1 MIMEHNL
8 QNIINHTKFQEKLQ
22 LIAKEQKLDFFEV
35 KNQGA
40 DCISELYSQQHP
52 LANMLS
58 IKGFQFMMSK
68 AYNNK
73 IDIDPKEI
81 KKLMKLMRQN
91 SVAFILTHKT
101 YLDSVVLVTTLARYG
116 MPIPY
121 TFGGINLA
129 VPGFKQ
135 LGKKSGL
142 IFIRRSFKDDLIY
155 KAALRHYISC
165 LIENGDHLTW
175 NIEGTRSR
183 TGKIVYPQM
192 GILKYIMEGEQ
203 ESTRNIKYVPVS
215 IVYDLIPDVKEM
227 TEEGKGNTKKSED
240 IGSFINYF
248 KKLGNEYG
256 KAAIRFGEPVDAGA
270 HQNAIIPDIEEDSY
284 SDKNTLPRFAFE
296 LIHKA
301 NMITPVTTVSLVCNI
316 LLNNFSLTKKEI
328 EFNVIKLMN
337 YIEQRKKDVLIERGK
352 SISASVQKAL
362 NLLQSS
368 GIIQKNKAG
377 YKTQFSLASAEFLPA
392 TYYANMA
399 AAHLYHRAFIEMALV
414 KIKDEKSPDRIVSF
428 WEEIMRLRNLFKF
441 EFFYTNKPKFSS
453 EIEAELGLFD
463 SNWRAILN
471 DPNGD
476 IENLLAR
483 QEMFVSKGV
492 LLIDLE
498 ANKVVCHTLHTWDL
512 EDNFS
517 DAEFIELCLFKGKE
531 LHWKNNISR
540 LDSISKPFLV
550 SALRLAKNSKLT
562 PFDKKIN
569 YQELDIWMDFL
580 DNLTER
586 LSFLQKIEIINT
598 KKSIHSELTEKEVV
612 PGADLESVT
621 ETIIEDEEGNH
632 IAAFFDLDRTLIND
646 FSAKQFLKSRLLS
659 GKSTAKELLS
669 QFAAILVYASG
680 NRDFETLTKIS
691 AMGVKGIKEKQFIDL
706 GEDVYQEYLANTI
719 YPEAKTLIASHLEK
733 GHQVVIISAATR
745 YQVTP
750 IANEL
755 GIKDI
760 FCTEME
766 VKKGKFTGVI
776 TEMCWSEGKAR
787 AGRTFAKNNGI
798 DLSKSF
804 FYTDSIDDYPL
815 LEIVGK
821 PIATNPDNKLSQL
834 AFEND
839 WKILRFKENKRIP
852 FVNGLRTGLAA
863 ASIYPSAIKGLVK
876 GSLSLSRQEGANA
889 TIASIGDLGTRFAGL
904 DIAVKGKH
912 NLEDHRPAIFC
923 FNHQSSADFFILLK
937 LLRKDIAGIAKKELE
952 YTPVGPIFKAM
963 GAIFID
969 RSNKSKAIAAMKPAA
984 EALKNGTSIVI
995 APEGTRSGSKTLGK
1009 FKKGAFHLAM
1019 KGGVPIV
1026 PIVIKNAYMAM
1037 PKGSKM
1043 FNPTH
1048 IEVVVLDPV
1057 DTSEWK
1063 PKHIDVYVEE
1073 VRNLFLKELEN

>member
-1 MIMEHNL
+1 MKNSV
-8 QNIINHTKFQEKLQ
+8 QNIIEHPKFQEKLQ
-22 LIAKEQKLDFFEV
+22 EIGTSQKIEFSEV
-35 KNQGA
+35 QKQGA
-40 DCISELYSQQHP
+40 ACIAELYSQQHP
-52 LANMLS
+52 IANILS
-58 IKGFQFMMSK
+58 VKGFQFMMSK
-68 AYNNK
+68 AYNSK

-81 KKLMKLMRQN
+81 KNLMKLMRQN

-101 YLDSVVLVTTLARYG
+101 YLDTVVLVTTLAKYG

-142 IFIRRSFKDDLIY
+142 IFIRRSFKEDQIY

-165 LIENGDHLTW
+165 MIENGDHLTW

-192 GILKYIMEGEQ
+192 GILKYIMEGEK

-227 TEEGKGNTKKSED
+227 TEEGKGVAKKSEN
-240 IGSFINYF
+240 IGTFINYF

-256 KAAIRFGEPVDAGA
+256 KAAIRFGEPVDASA

-284 SDKNTLPRFAFE
+284 SDTNSLPRFAFE
-296 LIHKA
+296 LIHNA

-316 LLNNFSLTKKEI
+316 LLNNFSLTKNEI
-328 EFNVIKLMN
+328 EINVIQLMH

-352 SISASVQKAL
+352 SIGASVQKAL

-377 YKTQFSLASAEFLPA
+377 YKTQYSLASSEFLSA

-399 AAHLYHRAFIEMALV
+399 SAHLYHRAFIEMALV
-414 KIKDEKSPDRIVSF
+414 QIKDEDSPNRILSF
-428 WEEIMRLRNLFKF
+428 WTEIMRLRNLFKF

-453 EIEAELGLFD
+453 EIEAQLSLFD
-463 SNWRAILN
+463 KNWRAIIS
-471 DPNGD
+471 DPKGD
-476 IENLLAR
+476 INGLLER
-483 QEMFVSKGV
+483 QEMFVSKGL
-492 LLIDLE
+492 LLIYLE
-498 ANKVVCHTLHTWDL
+498 ANKVVCHTLHSWDL
-512 EDNFS
+512 ED
-517 DAEFIELCLFKGKE
+517 EFTDEDFIQLCLFKGKE
-531 LHWKNNISR
+531 LHWQNRISR
-540 LDSISKPFLV
+540 LDSVSNPFLV

-562 PFDKKIN
+562 PIDKKIDVK
-569 YQELDIWMDFL
+569 ELDIWMDL
-580 DNLTER
+580 LENLTER
-586 LSFLQKIEIINT
+586 LRFLQKLEVVYT
-598 KKSIHSELTEKEVV
+598 KKLISKRKEESEVV
-612 PGADLESVT
+612 PGAELNSISEDVL
-621 ETIIEDEEGNH
+621 EDEEGPH

-659 GKSTAKELLS
+659 GKSTVKELLS
-669 QFAAILVYASG
+669 QFATVLVYAAG
-680 NRDFETLTKIS
+680 NRDFEMLTKIS
-691 AMGVKGIKEKQFIDL
+691 ALGVKGIKEKQFIDL
-706 GEDVYQEYLANTI
+706 GEEVYQEHLANTI
-719 YPEAKTLIASHLEK
+719 YPEAITLIASHVK
-733 GHQVVIISAATR
+733 RGHQVVIISAATR
-745 YQVTP
+745 YQITP

-766 VKKGKFTGVI
+766 VRKGRFTGVI
-776 TEMCWSEGKAR
+776 SEMCWQEGKAR
-787 AGRTFAKNNGI
+787 AGRKFAKSNNI

-821 PIATNPDNKLSQL
+821 PIATNPDTKLSQL

-839 WKILRFKENKRIP
+839 WKILRFKENKRKP
-852 FVNGLRTGLAA
+852 LVNGLRTGLAA
-863 ASIYPSAIKGLVK
+863 ASLYPSALKGILK
-876 GSLSLSRQEGANA
+876 GTLSLSHKEGINA
-889 TIASIGDLGTRFAGL
+889 TISSIGDLGTRLAGL
-904 DIAVKGKH
+904 DIVVKNKH
-912 NLEDHRPAIFC
+912 NLEDHRPAVFC
-923 FNHQSSADFFILLK
+923 FNHQSSADFFIILK
-937 LLRKDIAGIAKKELE
+937 LLRKDVTGIAKKELE
-952 YTPVGPIFKAM
+952 MTPFGPIFKAM

-969 RSNKSKAIAAMKPAA
+969 RTDKNKALESMKNAS
-984 EALKNGTSIVI
+984 EILKKGTSVAI

-1009 FKKGAFHLAM
+1009 FKKGAFYLAI

-1037 PKGSKM
+1037 PKGSKI
-1043 FNPTH
+1043 FKPTH

-1063 PKHIDVYVEE
+1063 PKNIDSYVEE

>member
-1 MIMEHNL
+1 MKHSLE
-8 QNIINHTKFQEKLQ
+8 NIISHPKFQEKLT
-22 LIAKEQKLDFFEV
+22 LIANEQKIEIFEAQ
-35 KNQGA
+35 KKGA
-40 DCISELYSQQHP
+40 AYVAELFSQQHP
-52 LANMLS
+52 IANMLS
-58 IKGFQFMMSK
+58 VKGFQFMMSK

-81 KKLMKLMRQN
+81 RKLMKLMRQN

-101 YLDSVVLVTTLARYG
+101 YLDTIVLVTTLAGYG

-135 LGKKSGL
+135 LGKNSGL
-142 IFIRRSFKDDLIY
+142 IFIRRSFKDNQIY

-165 LIENGDHLTW
+165 MIENGDHLTW

-192 GILKYIMEGEQ
+192 GILKYIMEGAQ

-227 TEEGKGNTKKSED
+227 TEEGKGKTKNTED
-240 IGSFINYF
+240 IGTFINYF
-248 KKLGNEYG
+248 KKLGNQYG
-256 KAAIRFGEPVDAGA
+256 KAAIRFGEPVEAGA

-328 EFNVIKLMN
+328 EFRVIKLMN

-352 SISASVQKAL
+352 SIRASVQKAL

-368 GIIQKNKAG
+368 GITQKNKAG
-377 YKTQFSLASAEFLPA
+377 YKTQYSLASSEFLSA

-399 AAHLYHRAFIEMALV
+399 SAHLYHRAFIEMALV
-414 KIKDEKSPDRIVSF
+414 KIKDEKSSDRIVSF
-428 WEEIMRLRNLFKF
+428 WNEIMRLRNLFKF

-453 EIEAELGLFD
+453 EIEAELNLFD
-463 SNWRAILN
+463 KNWRTIIS
-471 DPNGD
+471 DPKGD
-476 IENLLAR
+476 IDNLLKR
-483 QEMFVSKGV
+483 QEMFVSKGL
-492 LLIDLE
+492 LLIYLE
-498 ANKVVCHTLHTWDL
+498 ANKVVCHALHTWDL
-512 EDNFS
+512 EDDFS
-517 DAEFIELCLFKGKE
+517 DNDFIEMCLFKGKE
-531 LHWKNNISR
+531 LHWQNRISR
-540 LDSISKPFLV
+540 LDSVSKPFLI

-562 PFDKKIN
+562 PVDKKIDFK
-569 YQELDIWMDFL
+569 ELDIWMDL
-580 DNLTER
+580 LENLTER
-586 LSFLQKIEIINT
+586 LHFLQKLETVNI
-598 KKSIHSELTEKEVV
+598 KKTVNKYSQIKEVV
-612 PGADLESVT
+612 PGTELESISK
-621 ETIIEDEEGNH
+621 ESIAQEEGNH

-669 QFAAILVYASG
+669 QFATVLVYAAG

-691 AMGVKGIKEKQFIDL
+691 AIGLKGIKEKQFIDL
-706 GEDVYQEYLANTI
+706 GEEVYQEHLANTI
-719 YPEAKTLIASHLEK
+719 YPESRTLIASHLEK

-745 YQVTP
+745 YQITP

-755 GIKDI
+755 GIEDI

-776 TEMCWSEGKAR
+776 KEMCWSEGKAN
-787 AGRTFAKNNGI
+787 AGRKFAKANNI

-839 WKILRFKENKRIP
+839 WSILRFKENKRKP
-852 FVNGLRTGLAA
+852 LVNGLRTGLAA
-863 ASIYPSAIKGLVK
+863 ASIYPSAIKGFIK
-876 GSLSLSRQEGANA
+876 GSLSMSRQEGANT
-889 TIASIGDLGTRFAGL
+889 TIASIGDLGTKMAGL

-912 NLEDHRPAIFC
+912 NLEDHRPAVFC

-937 LLRKDIAGIAKKELE
+937 ILRKDVAGIAKKELE
-952 YTPVGPIFKAM
+952 YSPMGPIFKAM

-969 RSNKSKAIAAMKPAA
+969 RSNKSKAIAAMKPAVD
-984 EALKNGTSIVI
+984 ALKNGTSIVI

-1019 KGGVPIV
+1019 KAGVPIV

-1037 PKGSKM
+1037 PKGSKI

-1057 DTSEWK
+1057 DTSEWN
-1063 PKHIDVYVEE
+1063 PKHLDTYIDE
-1073 VRNLFLKELEN
+1073 VRTLFLKELEN

>member
-1 MIMEHNL
+1 MEHTLN
-8 QNIINHTKFQEKLQ
+8 NIVHHPKFQEQLKQIATKEKLELSEVQ
-22 LIAKEQKLDFFEV
+22 KKGANCIA
-35 KNQGA
+35 
-40 DCISELYSQQHP
+40 ELYSQQHP
-52 LANMLS
+52 IANMLS
-58 IKGFQFMMSK
+58 VKGFQFMMSK

-73 IDIDPKEI
+73 IDINPKEI
-81 KKLMKLMRQN
+81 KKLMNLMRQN

-101 YLDSVVLVTTLARYG
+101 YLDTVVLVTTLARFG

-135 LGKKSGL
+135 LGKNSGL
-142 IFIRRSFKDDLIY
+142 IFIRRSFKDNLIY

-165 LIENGDHLTW
+165 MIEHGDHLTW

-192 GILKYIMEGEQ
+192 GILKYIMEGEK

-227 TEEGKGNTKKSED
+227 TEEGKGKDKKAEN
-240 IGSFINYF
+240 IGTFINYF
-248 KKLGNEYG
+248 KKLGNQYG
-256 KAAIRFGEPVDAGA
+256 KAAIRFGEPVDASA
-270 HQNAIIPDIEEDSY
+270 HHNAIIPDIEEDSY
-284 SDKNTLPRFAFE
+284 SDKYNLPRFAFE

-301 NMITPVTTVSLVCNI
+301 NMITPVTTISLVCNI
-316 LLNNFSLTKKEI
+316 LLNNFALTKREI
-328 EFNVIKLMN
+328 EFSVGKLMN
-337 YIEQRKKDVLIERGK
+337 FIEQRKKDILIERGK

-362 NLLQSS
+362 NLLKSS
-368 GIIQKNKAG
+368 GIIQKTKAG
-377 YKTQFSLASAEFLPA
+377 YKTQYNLAPSEFLSA

-399 AAHLYHRAFIEMALV
+399 SAHLYHRAFIEMALV
-414 KIKDEKSPDRIVSF
+414 KIKDEKENRILSF
-428 WEEIMRLRNLFKF
+428 WQEIMRLRNLFKF

-453 EIEAELGLFD
+453 EIEAELELFD
-463 SNWRAILN
+463 KNWRAIIS
-471 DPNGD
+471 DPEGD
-476 IENLLAR
+476 IESLLSK
-483 QEMFVSKGV
+483 QELFVSKGL
-492 LLIDLE
+492 LLIYLE

-512 EDNFS
+512 EDDFS
-517 DAEFIELCLFKGKE
+517 DNDFIDMCLFKGKE
-531 LHWKNNISR
+531 LHWQNRISR
-540 LDSISKPFLV
+540 IDSVSKPFLI

-562 PFDKKIN
+562 PSSDKKIDFKA
-569 YQELDIWMDFL
+569 LDVWMDLL

-586 LSFLQKIEIINT
+586 LYFLQKLEQVNT
-598 KKSIHSELTEKEVV
+598 KKSINKTIEIKQVV
-612 PGADLESVT
+612 PGADLDSVS
-621 ETIIEDEEGNH
+621 ERIIEDEEGPH

-669 QFAAILVYASG
+669 QFATALVYAAG

-691 AMGVKGIKEKQFIDL
+691 AVGVKGIKEKQFTEL
-706 GEDVYQEYLANTI
+706 GEQVYNDHLINTI
-719 YPEAKTLIASHLEK
+719 YPEAKTLIASHLAK

-745 YQVTP
+745 YQITP

-755 GIKDI
+755 GVKDI

-776 TEMCWSEGKAR
+776 TEMCWAEGKAR
-787 AGRTFAKNNGI
+787 AGRKFAKENDI

-804 FYTDSIDDYPL
+804 FYTDSFDDYPL

-821 PIATNPDNKLSQL
+821 PIATNPDNRLSQL

-839 WKILRFKENKRIP
+839 WKILRFKENTKKP
-852 FVNGLRTGLAA
+852 LVNGLRTGLAA
-863 ASIYPSAIKGLVK
+863 ASLYPSALKGIARGVLTMSHK
-876 GSLSLSRQEGANA
+876 EGVNTA
-889 TIASIGDLGTRFAGL
+889 ISSIGDLGTKLAGL
-904 DIAVKGKH
+904 DINVKNKH
-912 NLEDHRPAIFC
+912 NLVDHRPAVFC
-923 FNHQSSADFFILLK
+923 FNHQSSADFFIILK
-937 LLRKDIAGIAKKELE
+937 LLKKDVTGIAKKELE
-952 YTPVGPIFKAM
+952 MTPFGPLFKAM

-969 RSNKSKAIAAMKPAA
+969 RSNKKKALESMKNAADV
-984 EALKNGTSIVI
+984 LKNGTSVAI
-995 APEGTRSGSKTLGK
+995 APEGTRSGSKKLGV

-1019 KGGVPIV
+1019 KAGVPIV

-1037 PKGSKM
+1037 PKGSNM
-1043 FNPTH
+1043 FTPTH

-1063 PKHIDVYVEE
+1063 PKFIDSYIEE
-1073 VRNLFLKELEN
+1073 VRNLFEKELEN

>member
-1 MIMEHNL
+1 MEHNL
-8 QNIINHTKFQEKLQ
+8 QNSINHTKFQEKLQ
-22 LIAKEQKLDFFEV
+22 EIATEQKVELSEV
-35 KNQGA
+35 QKKGA
-40 DCISELYSQQHP
+40 DCIRELYSQQHP
-52 LANMLS
+52 IANMLS
-58 IKGFQFMMSK
+58 VKGFQFMMSK
-68 AYNNK
+68 AYDNK

-81 KKLMKLMRQN
+81 KNLMKLMRQN

-101 YLDSVVLVTTLARYG
+101 YLDTVVLVTTLARYG

-135 LGKKSGL
+135 LGKNSGL
-142 IFIRRSFKDDLIY
+142 IFIRRSFKEDQIY

-165 LIENGDHLTW
+165 MIENGDHLTW

-192 GILKYIMEGEQ
+192 GILKYIMEGEK

-227 TEEGKGNTKKSED
+227 TEEGKGVAKKSEN

-248 KKLGNEYG
+248 KKLGNQYG
-256 KAAIRFGEPVDAGA
+256 KAAIRFGEPVDAAA

-284 SDKNTLPRFAFE
+284 SDTNTLPRFAFE

-301 NMITPVTTVSLVCNI
+301 NMITPVTTVSLVCNV
-316 LLNNFSLTKKEI
+316 LLNNFSLTKNEI
-328 EFNVIKLMN
+328 EFSVLKLMN

-352 SISASVQKAL
+352 SIGASTQKAL

-368 GIIQKNKAG
+368 GIVQKNKAG
-377 YKTQFSLASAEFLPA
+377 YKTQYSLAASEFLSA

-399 AAHLYHRAFIEMALV
+399 SAHLYHRAFIEMALV
-414 KIKDEKSPDRIVSF
+414 KIKDEESSDRIVSF
-428 WEEIMRLRNLFKF
+428 WNEIMRLRNLFKF

-453 EIEAELGLFD
+453 EIEAELLLFD
-463 SNWRAILN
+463 KNWRAIIN
-471 DPNGD
+471 DPKGD
-476 IENLLAR
+476 INNLLAK
-483 QEMFVSKGV
+483 QEMFVSKG
-492 LLIDLE
+492 LILIYLE
-498 ANKVVCHTLHTWDL
+498 ANKVVCHTLHSWDL
-512 EDNFS
+512 EDEFS
-517 DAEFIELCLFKGKE
+517 DEEFIELCLFKGKE
-531 LHWKNNISR
+531 LHWQNRISR
-540 LDSISKPFLV
+540 LDSVSKPFLI

-562 PFDKKIN
+562 PNDKKIEFK
-569 YQELDIWMDFL
+569 ELDIWMDFL

-586 LSFLQKIEIINT
+586 LRFLQKLELLNT
-598 KKSIHSELTEKEVV
+598 KKLSSKKNEETETV
-612 PGADLESVT
+612 PGADLDSVS
-621 ETIIEDEEGNH
+621 EDVLEDEEGPH

-646 FSAKQFLKSRLLS
+646 FSAKQFLKTRLLS

-669 QFAAILVYASG
+669 QFATVLVYAAG
-680 NRDFETLTKIS
+680 NRDFEMLTKIS
-691 AMGVKGIKEKQFIDL
+691 ALGVKGIKEKQFIDL
-706 GEDVYQEYLANTI
+706 GEEVYQDHLANTI
-719 YPEAKTLIASHLEK
+719 YPEAVNLIASHVEK

-745 YQVTP
+745 YQITP

-766 VKKGKFTGVI
+766 VRKGKFTGVI
-776 TEMCWSEGKAR
+776 TEMCWQEGKAR
-787 AGRTFAKNNGI
+787 AGRTFAKTNNI

-815 LEIVGK
+815 LEIIGK
-821 PIATNPDNKLSQL
+821 PIATNPDHKLAQL

-839 WKILRFKENKRIP
+839 WKILRFKENKRKP
-852 FVNGLRTGLAA
+852 LVNGVRTGLAA
-863 ASIYPSAIKGLVK
+863 ASLYPSALKGILK
-876 GSLSLSRQEGANA
+876 GTLSMSHKEGINA
-889 TIASIGDLGTRFAGL
+889 TISGIGDLGTKLAGL
-904 DIAVKGKH
+904 DIVVKNKH
-912 NLEDHRPAIFC
+912 NLEDHRPAVFC
-923 FNHQSSADFFILLK
+923 FNHQSSADFFIILK
-937 LLRKDIAGIAKKELE
+937 LLRKDVTGIAKKELE
-952 YTPVGPIFKAM
+952 MTPFGPIFKAM

-969 RSNKSKAIAAMKPAA
+969 RTNKKKALESMKNAT
-984 EALKNGTSIVI
+984 EILKKGTSVAI

-1009 FKKGAFHLAM
+1009 FKKGAFHLAI
-1019 KGGVPIV
+1019 KAGVPIV

-1063 PKHIDVYVEE
+1063 PKNIDTYVGA

>member
-1 MIMEHNL
+1 MEHNIK
-8 QNIINHTKFQEKLQ
+8 NIIEHPKFQEKLQ
-22 LIAKEQKLDFFEV
+22 EIAKEQKILFSEIQ
-35 KNQGA
+35 KKGA
-40 DCISELYSQQHP
+40 DCIRELYSQQHP
-52 LANMLS
+52 IANMLS
-58 IKGFQFMMSK
+58 VKGFQFMMSK

-81 KKLMKLMRQN
+81 KNLMKLMRQN

-101 YLDSVVLVTTLARYG
+101 YLDTVVLVSTLARYG

-135 LGKKSGL
+135 LGKNSGL
-142 IFIRRSFKDDLIY
+142 IFIRRSFKEDQIY

-165 LIENGDHLTW
+165 VIENGDHLTW

-192 GILKYIMEGEQ
+192 GILKYIMEGEK

-227 TEEGKGNTKKSED
+227 TEEGKGIAKKTEN
-240 IGSFINYF
+240 IGSFVNYF
-248 KKLGNEYG
+248 KKLGNQYG
-256 KAAIRFGEPVDAGA
+256 KAAIRFGEPVDAAA
-270 HQNAIIPDIEEDSY
+270 HHNAIIPDIEEDSY
-284 SDKNTLPRFAFE
+284 SDSNKLPRFAFE
-296 LIHKA
+296 LIHNA
-301 NMITPVTTVSLVCNI
+301 NMITPVTTVSLVCNV
-316 LLNNFSLTKKEI
+316 LLNNFSLTKSEI
-328 EFNVIKLMN
+328 EFSVIKLMN

-352 SISASVQKAL
+352 SIGAATQKAL

-368 GIIQKNKAG
+368 GIVQKNKAG
-377 YKTQFSLASAEFLPA
+377 YKTQYSLAASEFLSA

-414 KIKDEKSPDRIVSF
+414 KIKDEASSNKIVSF
-428 WEEIMRLRNLFKF
+428 WNEIMRLRNLFKF

-453 EIEAELGLFD
+453 EIEAELLLFD
-463 SNWRAILN
+463 KNWRAIIN
-471 DPNGD
+471 DPKED
-476 IENLLAR
+476 ITTLLAK
-483 QEMFVSKGV
+483 QELFVSKG
-492 LLIDLE
+492 LILIYLE
-498 ANKVVCHTLHTWDL
+498 ANKVVCHTLHSWDL
-512 EDNFS
+512 EDEFS
-517 DAEFIELCLFKGKE
+517 DEEFIELCLFKGKE
-531 LHWKNNISR
+531 LHWQNRISR
-540 LDSISKPFLV
+540 LESVSKPFLMN
-550 SALRLAKNSKLT
+550 ALRLAKNSKLT
-562 PFDKKIN
+562 PNDKKIEFK
-569 YQELDIWMDFL
+569 ELDIWMDFL

-586 LSFLQKIEIINT
+586 LRFLQKLELLNI
-598 KKSIHSELTEKEVV
+598 KKLSNKTNEETETV
-612 PGADLESVT
+612 PGADLDSVS
-621 ETIIEDEEGNH
+621 EDVLEDEEGAH

-646 FSAKQFLKSRLLS
+646 FSAKQFLKTRLLS
-659 GKSTAKELLS
+659 GKSTATELLS
-669 QFAAILVYASG
+669 QLATVLVYAAG
-680 NRDFETLTKIS
+680 NRDFEILTKIS

-706 GEDVYQEYLANTI
+706 GKEVYKDHLTNTI
-719 YPEAKTLIASHLEK
+719 YPEAINLIATHIEK

-745 YQVTP
+745 YQITP

-766 VKKGKFTGVI
+766 VRKGKFTGVI
-776 TEMCWSEGKAR
+776 TEMCWQEGKAR
-787 AGRTFAKNNGI
+787 AGRKFAKENNI

-821 PIATNPDNKLSQL
+821 PIATNPDHKLAQL

-839 WKILRFKENKRIP
+839 WKILRFKENKRKP
-852 FVNGLRTGLAA
+852 LVNGLRTGLAA
-863 ASIYPSAIKGLVK
+863 ASLYPAALKGILK
-876 GSLSLSRQEGANA
+876 GTLSMSQKEGINT
-889 TIASIGDLGTRFAGL
+889 TISSIGDLGTKLAGL
-904 DIAVKGKH
+904 DIVVKNKH
-912 NLEDHRPAIFC
+912 HLEDHRPAVFC
-923 FNHQSSADFFILLK
+923 FNHQSSADFFIILK
-937 LLRKDIAGIAKKELE
+937 LLRKDVTGIAKKELE
-952 YTPVGPIFKAM
+952 MTPFGPIFKAM

-969 RSNKSKAIAAMKPAA
+969 RTNKKKALDSMKNAA
-984 EALKNGTSIVI
+984 EILKKGTSVAI

-1009 FKKGAFHLAM
+1009 FKKGAFHLAI
-1019 KGGVPIV
+1019 KAGVPLV

-1048 IEVVVLDPV
+1048 IEVVVLEPV

-1063 PKHIDVYVEE
+1063 PKNIDTYVEE
-1073 VRNLFLKELEN
+1073 VRNLYLKELQN

>member
-1 MIMEHNL
+1 MKNSV
-8 QNIINHTKFQEKLQ
+8 QNIIEHPKFQEKLQ
-22 LIAKEQKLDFFEV
+22 EIGTSQKIEFSEV
-35 KNQGA
+35 QKQGA
-40 DCISELYSQQHP
+40 ACIAELYSQQHP
-52 LANMLS
+52 IANILS
-58 IKGFQFMMSK
+58 VKGFQFMMSK
-68 AYNNK
+68 AYNSK

-101 YLDSVVLVTTLARYG
+101 YLDTVVLVTTLAKYG

-142 IFIRRSFKDDLIY
+142 IFIRRSFKEDQIY

-165 LIENGDHLTW
+165 MIENGDHLTW

-192 GILKYIMEGEQ
+192 GILKYIMEGEK

-227 TEEGKGNTKKSED
+227 TEEGKGVAKKSEN
-240 IGSFINYF
+240 IGTFINYF

-284 SDKNTLPRFAFE
+284 SDTNSLPRFAFE
-296 LIHKA
+296 LIHNA

-316 LLNNFSLTKKEI
+316 LLNNFSLTKNEI
-328 EFNVIKLMN
+328 EINVIQLMH

-352 SISASVQKAL
+352 SIGASVQKAL

-377 YKTQFSLASAEFLPA
+377 YKTQYSLASSEFLSA

-399 AAHLYHRAFIEMALV
+399 SAHLYHRAFIEMALV
-414 KIKDEKSPDRIVSF
+414 QIKDEDSPNRILSF
-428 WEEIMRLRNLFKF
+428 WTEIMRLRNLFKF

-453 EIEAELGLFD
+453 EIEAQLSLFD
-463 SNWRAILN
+463 KNWRAIIS
-471 DPNGD
+471 DPKGD
-476 IENLLAR
+476 INGLLER
-483 QEMFVSKGV
+483 QEMFVSKGL
-492 LLIDLE
+492 LLIYLE
-498 ANKVVCHTLHTWDL
+498 ANKVVCHTLHSWDL
-512 EDNFS
+512 ED
-517 DAEFIELCLFKGKE
+517 EFTDEDFIQLCLFKGKE
-531 LHWKNNISR
+531 LHWQNRISR
-540 LDSISKPFLV
+540 LDSVSNPFLV

-562 PFDKKIN
+562 PIDKKIDVK
-569 YQELDIWMDFL
+569 ELDIWMDL
-580 DNLTER
+580 LENLTER
-586 LSFLQKIEIINT
+586 LRFLQKLEIVNT
-598 KKSIHSELTEKEVV
+598 KKLISKRKEESEVV
-612 PGADLESVT
+612 PGAELNSISEDVL
-621 ETIIEDEEGNH
+621 EDEEGPH

-659 GKSTAKELLS
+659 GKSTVKELLS
-669 QFAAILVYASG
+669 QFATVLVYAAG
-680 NRDFETLTKIS
+680 NRDFEMLTKIS
-691 AMGVKGIKEKQFIDL
+691 ALGVKGIKEKQFIDL
-706 GEDVYQEYLANTI
+706 GEEVYQEHLANTI
-719 YPEAKTLIASHLEK
+719 YPEAIALIASHVK
-733 GHQVVIISAATR
+733 RGHQVVIISAATR
-745 YQVTP
+745 YQITP

-766 VKKGKFTGVI
+766 VRKGRFTGVI
-776 TEMCWSEGKAR
+776 SEMCWQEGKAR
-787 AGRTFAKNNGI
+787 AGRKFAKSNNI

-821 PIATNPDNKLSQL
+821 PIATNPDTKLSQL

-839 WKILRFKENKRIP
+839 WKILRFKENKRKP
-852 FVNGLRTGLAA
+852 LVNGLRTGLAA
-863 ASIYPSAIKGLVK
+863 ASLYPSALKGILT
-876 GSLSLSRQEGANA
+876 GTLSLSHKEGINA
-889 TIASIGDLGTRFAGL
+889 TISSIGDLGTRLAGL
-904 DIAVKGKH
+904 DIVVKNKH
-912 NLEDHRPAIFC
+912 NLEDHRPAVFC
-923 FNHQSSADFFILLK
+923 FNHQSSADFFIILK
-937 LLRKDIAGIAKKELE
+937 LLRKDVTGIAKKELE
-952 YTPVGPIFKAM
+952 MTPFGPIFKAM

-969 RSNKSKAIAAMKPAA
+969 RTDKNKALESMKNAS
-984 EALKNGTSIVI
+984 EILKKGTSVAI

-1009 FKKGAFHLAM
+1009 FKKGAFYLAI

-1037 PKGSKM
+1037 PKGSKI
-1043 FNPTH
+1043 FKPTH

-1063 PKHIDVYVEE
+1063 PKNIDSYVEE